1 LFTLLLG
8 ETPGA
13 SLCQRNFF
21 GAKGLKTRERHFSTA
36 QGNTVKSRW
45 LALTFLAVL
54 GSIGL
59 AGCDDHVVI
68 DRDASIPIHKGMTWA
83 WRPAG
88 PPPASKRP
96 VSSRDTFNRRPPN
109 YGPNAGP
116 TYDNVP
122 PYQRNS
128 YWENDIV
135 RNRIARAFEQE
146 LNHRGLVQVSDPANA
161 DFLVDYQFAVQP
173 RRERVATP
181 VYSSGLVCGYYGCWN
196 GFYGPPGYYVHTIQY
211 REGTIV
217 FDLVDHGINRLAYRA
232 IRENVVHRDS
242 FTDDEVREGV
252 KHLLKG
258 LKPN

>member
-1 LFTLLLG
+1 M
-8 ETPGA
+8 
-13 SLCQRNFF
+13 
-21 GAKGLKTRERHFSTA
+21 
-36 QGNTVKSRW
+36 KSRL

-54 GSIGL
+54 TGIGL

-68 DRDASIPIHKGMTWA
+68 DRDTAIPVHKGMTWA

-88 PPPASKRP
+88 PPPPAGRP
-96 VSSRDTFNRRPPN
+96 VTSRDAFSRRPANFAPNGPN
-109 YGPNAGP
+109 Y
-116 TYDNVP
+116 DDVP
-122 PYQRNS
+122 SYQRNS
-128 YWENDIV
+128 YSENDIV

-146 LNHRGLVQVSDPANA
+146 LKGRGLLQVGDPADA

-173 RRERVATP
+173 RRERVTTP

-196 GFYGPPGYYVHTIQY
+196 GFYGPPSYYVHTIQY

-217 FDLVDHGINRLAYRA
+217 FDLVDHRINRLAYRA
-232 IRENVVHRDS
+232 VRENVVHRDS
-242 FTDDEVREGV
+242 FTDEEVREGV

>member
-1 LFTLLLG
+1 M
-8 ETPGA
+8 
-13 SLCQRNFF
+13 
-21 GAKGLKTRERHFSTA
+21 
-36 QGNTVKSRW
+36 KSRW

-54 GSIGL
+54 AGVGL

-68 DRDASIPIHKGMTWA
+68 DRDTAAPVRKGMTWA
-83 WRPAG
+83 WRPAS
-88 PPPASKRP
+88 PPPASNRP
-96 VSSRDTFNRRPPN
+96 VTSRDAFNRRPPN
-109 YGPNAGP
+109 YGANGGANYG
-116 TYDNVP
+116 NVP

-135 RNRIARAFEQE
+135 RNRIARAFEQA
-146 LNHRGLVQVSDPANA
+146 LNSRGLVQVSDPANA
-161 DFLVDYQFAVQP
+161 DFLVDYQFAVRP

-181 VYSSGLVCGYYGCWN
+181 VYSPGLVCGYYGCWN
-196 GFYGPPGYYVHTIQY
+196 GFYGPPGVYVHTIQY

-217 FDLVDHGINRLAYRA
+217 FDLVDHHINRLAYRA

>member
-1 LFTLLLG
+1 M
-8 ETPGA
+8 
-13 SLCQRNFF
+13 
-21 GAKGLKTRERHFSTA
+21 
-36 QGNTVKSRW
+36 
-45 LALTFLAVL
+45 
-54 GSIGL
+54 GL

-68 DRDASIPIHKGMTWA
+68 DRDATIAVRKGMTWA

-88 PPPASKRP
+88 PSPAAKRP
-96 VSSRDTFNRRPPN
+96 IISRDTPNRRPN
-109 YGPNAGP
+109 YGLNAGAN
-116 TYDNVP
+116 DDQVP

-146 LNHRGLVQVSDPANA
+146 LNHRGLVQVSDPGSA
-161 DFLVDYQFAVQP
+161 DFLVDYQFAVAP

-181 VYSSGLVCGYYGCWN
+181 VYPSGLVCGYYGCWN
-196 GFYGPPGYYVHTIQY
+196 GFYGPAGYYVHTIQY

-217 FDLVDHGINRLAYRA
+217 FDLVDQDVNRLAYRA
-232 IRENVVHRDS
+232 VRENVVHRDS

-258 LKPN
+258 LQPN

>member
-1 LFTLLLG
+1 
-8 ETPGA
+8 
-13 SLCQRNFF
+13 
-21 GAKGLKTRERHFSTA
+21 
-36 QGNTVKSRW
+36 VKSRL
-45 LALTFLAVL
+45 LALTFLAVF
-54 GSIGL
+54 GGIGL

-68 DRDASIPIHKGMTWA
+68 DRDSSIPVRKGMTWA

-88 PPPASKRP
+88 PSPLAGRP
-96 VSSRDTFNRRPPN
+96 VTSRDAFSRRPANYRPDSGPN
-109 YGPNAGP
+109 Y
-116 TYDNVP
+116 DHVP
-122 PYQRNS
+122 SYQRNS

-146 LNHRGLVQVSDPANA
+146 LKARGLVQVGDPDDA

-196 GFYGPPGYYVHTIQY
+196 GFYGPPGYYVHTVQY

-217 FDLVDHGINRLAYRA
+217 FDLVDQGINRLAYRA
-232 IRENVVHRDS
+232 VRENVVHRDS

-258 LKPN
+258 LKPS

>member
-1 LFTLLLG
+1 M
-8 ETPGA
+8 
-13 SLCQRNFF
+13 
-21 GAKGLKTRERHFSTA
+21 
-36 QGNTVKSRW
+36 KSR
-45 LALTFLAVL
+45 LLVLTILAVL
-54 GSIGL
+54 GGIGL
-59 AGCDDHVVI
+59 AGCDDHVVV
-68 DRDASIPIHKGMTWA
+68 DRDTSIPVRKGMTWA

-88 PPPASKRP
+88 PPPASNRP
-96 VSSRDTFNRRPPN
+96 VTSRDSFNRRPPN
-109 YGPNAGP
+109 YGSNGGSN
-116 TYDNVP
+116 YDNVP

-146 LNHRGLVQVSDPANA
+146 LNHRGLVQVSDPGNA

-181 VYSSGLVCGYYGCWN
+181 VYPSGLVCGYYGCWN
-196 GFYGPPGYYVHTIQY
+196 GFYGPAGYYVHTVQY

-217 FDLVDHGINRLAYRA
+217 FDLVDHRINRLAYRA
-232 IRENVVHRDS
+232 VRENVVHRDS